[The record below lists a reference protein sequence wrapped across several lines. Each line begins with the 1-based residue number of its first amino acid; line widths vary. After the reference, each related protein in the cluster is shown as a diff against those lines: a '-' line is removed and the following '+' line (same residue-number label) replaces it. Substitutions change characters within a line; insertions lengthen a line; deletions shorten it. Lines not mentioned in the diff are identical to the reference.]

1 MTRSTAARSTDVR
14 STDVRSPALP
24 TTRPTGRPAALPTVL
39 RRSAGVVVLLALA
52 SGCGI
57 RPTAVPVDAGAP
69 ASRTACPTT
78 PHVPTALATPAPTP
92 AVTPARGGAAKGA
105 ASPSPAPAQAS
116 APPDNPFS
124 AVPSAGCR

>member
-1 MTRSTAARSTDVR
+1 MTRSTAVR
-14 STDVRSPALP
+14 STAAP
-24 TTRPTGRPAALPTVL
+24 ALPTVL
-39 RRSAGVVVLLALA
+39 RRSAGVVALLALA

-69 ASRTACPTT
+69 ASRTACPTA

-92 AVTPARGGAAKGA
+92 AVTQARGGVAKGA

-116 APPDNPFS
+116 SAPPDNPFS
-124 AVPSAGCR
+124 AVPGAGCR